1 MEVCKCGH
9 TTDGHLWDGE
19 FSHGCLHRNCKCKGF
34 ESQDPQSFHGHTGT
48 YARIEAHFDEIKDQ
62 VDAIL
67 AAEDDPVKRL
77 DMSEEISRLFVNRLR
92 YYWGENFDVDGKSSC
107 R

>member
-9 TTDGHLWDGE
+9 HTGEHAWDGE
-19 FSHGCLHRNCKCKGF
+19 YTLGCCCCECDSF
-34 ESQDPQSFHGHTGT
+34 ESQDPKSFRGHTGA
-48 YARIEAHFDEIKDQ
+48 YARIEAAFDEIKDQ

-67 AAEDDPVKRL
+67 GAQDDLVKRL

-92 YYWGENFDVDGKSSC
+92 YYWGEKFDVDGKLSC